1 MQSNDRALFRFG
13 LDIESIKYNVC
24 QLLDNR
30 KEELQ
35 ALVNDELQ
43 KAQTTLEVTVR
54 EGVRTAVKDAIKK
67 VFVIQSY
74 ALTEALEPFVQKE
87 LLKIVTTLIKES
99 E

>member
-1 MQSNDRALFRFG
+1 MQPNDRALLRFE
-13 LDIESIKYNVC
+13 LDIEGIKYNVC

-30 KEELQ
+30 NAELQ

-43 KAQTTLEVTVR
+43 KAQTTLEVAVR
-54 EGVRTAVKDAIKK
+54 EGVQTAIKDAIKR
-67 VFVIQSY
+67 VFERQSY

-87 LLKIVTTLIKES
+87 LLKIVTAIVKES